1 VGDRHSCLSLS
12 PRKPDRQ
19 ECLSSISQR
28 RRPIRARILA
38 SFLILFAHQAA
49 ASCGASSCPIDLHA
63 LGLTSS
69 SPLVADLSFQ
79 YIDQNHLRGSR
90 DLETEH
96 HELQTINRLT
106 TLQLSYLVAPRFQIS
121 ATLPF
126 VSRSHRHIAVDT
138 GELER
143 WHFGAFGDAALQG
156 RYRLYQSTTSPASDS
171 FWISAG
177 VKLPTGARHES
188 NGEEDAEVTIQP
200 GSGSTDVFAGATWQ
214 SGWLRNTALKG
225 EMGHTTLIPFFAS
238 VTLRR
243 NGRGTN
249 RYRKGDEL
257 QVNAGSE
264 YPINSRV
271 NVLGQINLRQA
282 SKDSIGDTFENP
294 GLTGGTHLYVSPGLR
309 ITLGRGLSAYTYV
322 QLPVYEHINGAQLVS
337 RRNLLVGIQD
347 RF

>member
-1 VGDRHSCLSLS
+1 M
-12 PRKPDRQ
+12 
-19 ECLSSISQR
+19 
-28 RRPIRARILA
+28 
-38 SFLILFAHQAA
+38 
-49 ASCGASSCPIDLHA
+49 
-63 LGLTSS
+63 
-69 SPLVADLSFQ
+69 SFQ

-156 RYRLYQSTTSPASDS
+156 RYRLYQSATSPTSDS
-171 FWISAG
+171 FWLSAG

-188 NGEEDAEVTIQP
+188 NGKEEAEVTIQP

-225 EMGHTTLIPFFAS
+225 MMGNTTLIPFFAS
-238 VTLRR
+238 VTLRH

-257 QVNAGSE
+257 QASAGSE

-271 NVLGQINLRQA
+271 HILGQVNLRQS
-282 SKDSIGDTFENP
+282 SKDSVGDTLENP
-294 GLTGGTHLYVSPGLR
+294 GLTGGTHLYVSPGIR
-309 ITLGRGLSAYTYV
+309 IAVGRGLSAYSYV
-322 QLPVYEHINGAQLVS
+322 QLPVYEHVNGAQLIA